1 MNIDFKISRRNRRDE
16 NGEVVEKLPFHCFK
30 GNSSTQSNPN
40 NSQTVTDNR
49 VAASDGSSAATNG
62 SSVTNNNISP
72 DIIKSNNDALFK
84 VAEQNANIASE
95 SIQEAGK
102 TARDLTYTAV
112 SGNVDVSKS
121 ALQTA
126 GNAVSDSLNFGAH
139 VYDQSVSLAKDAND
153 NLAQSQKDALG
164 FAQNAQMSANELIQ
178 RTNDSFTAK
187 LASNA
192 GIAPTSAADNMVKY
206 VTIAA
211 AVIGLGIAFAQ
222 RNKN

>member
-1 MNIDFKISRRNRRDE
+1 MNIDFKIRRNRLDE
-16 NGEVVEKLPFHCFK
+16 NGEQIECLPFHCFK

-49 VAASDGSSAATNG
+49 VAASDGSIAATNG
-62 SSVTNNNISP
+62 GSVTVNDVSSDVIAQNNA
-72 DIIKSNNDALFK
+72 ALMR
-84 VAEQNANIASE
+84 VAEQNANIANEAIAE
-95 SIQEAGK
+95 SGK
-102 TARDLTYTAV
+102 TARDVTYTAV

-121 ALQTA
+121 ALQMA
-126 GNAVSDSLNFGAH
+126 GNVVADSYDFGKN
-139 VYDQSVSLAKDAND
+139 VYDQSVSLSKDAND
-153 NLAQSQKDALG
+153 NVRDTARDALG

-192 GIAPTSAADNMVKY
+192 GIAPTSAADNMAKY

-211 AVIGLGIAFAQ
+211 AVIGLGIAFAT
-222 RNKN
+222 RNKK